1 VDVLEQLRSALSTRY
16 RIDREIGRGGMATV
30 YLARDIRHERQVAL
44 KVLNP
49 ELGAV
54 VGTERFLAEI
64 RVTANLQHP
73 NLLPLF
79 DSGEADGQLYYV
91 MPYVEGESLRARIL
105 REKQLPIAEAVHIAM
120 SVASAL
126 DYAHRHNVIHRD
138 LKPENIL
145 LHEGQ
150 PVVADFGIALA
161 VSNAGGN
168 RVTQTGISLGTPQYM
183 SPEQATGDRVIDG
196 RADIYSLG
204 AVLYEMLAGD
214 PPHTGST
221 AHAVIAKVLTDRPR
235 ALHLARDT
243 VPKQVEAAVECA
255 LAKLPADRFATAQE
269 FVDALRGTRPVT
281 IPGGWSTP
289 ASVSTDPAVR
299 SARRRALIRAVLP
312 WTVAAVALVAAAL
325 PFLRT
330 RVDAAPRKYVLTFP
344 DSGRLRMPTGRTIT
358 ISPDGSR
365 IAYTGGQ
372 EGGGA
377 IYIRELGDLAV
388 KAVRGTERGQ
398 NPTFSPD
405 GRTLLFAVD
414 GRLKRVPVE
423 GGTPVTVADS
433 GNQGFWAK
441 DGTILFSR
449 NGAIFRTTAV
459 GGAARLVARPDTTKL
474 MRNFIWPR
482 MLPGG
487 DAALVTILY
496 DSAVSH
502 LGAVRMNGEIVDLGV
517 QAADP
522 TYVATGHLIFGRM
535 GGAVLAA
542 PFDARRLRVTG
553 GEVPVLENVIVKP
566 GSVMDLSVADDGTM
580 IHRLGLVA
588 RTLVL
593 VDEAGRPVKTF
604 GDPQNYQW
612 PRISPDGKRIAVTI
626 AGTNNLS
633 SFSTWMLD
641 GQTGVFTRLA
651 ENAERPE
658 WTPDGRNILS
668 VRTATGFRD
677 VAIQP
682 WDGSAPPSK
691 YLMLPRQILEVSMP
705 RGGRGFFAVR
715 IGAGVQRDIFVAPV
729 DSPTA
734 LRPLVNT
741 PADEYQAS
749 VSADGKWLAY
759 VSDESG
765 RTEVYVRAMPGP
777 GGRVQIS
784 TSGGLEPAWSPLGGG
799 HTVFYRDGQ
808 SFVAADITWTAGE
821 ASVNRHALFSD
832 IYTSGS
838 PSRAN
843 YAVAPDGKHF
853 LVLKSSDADARLI
866 LTEHWFEELRR
877 RMGTRP

>member
-1 VDVLEQLRSALSTRY
+1 MDVLEQLKSALSSKY

-30 YLARDIRHERQVAL
+30 YLARDLRHERQVAL
-44 KVLNP
+44 KVLNA

-91 MPYVEGESLRARIL
+91 MPYIEGESLRAHIQ
-105 REKQLPIAEAVHIAM
+105 REKQLPIAEAVNIAIA
-120 SVASAL
+120 VAGAL

-161 VSNAGGN
+161 VSNAGGS

-204 AVLYEMLAGD
+204 AVLYEMIAGD

-221 AHAVIAKVLTDRPR
+221 AHAVIAKVLTDKPR
-235 ALHLARDT
+235 ALRLARDT

-269 FVDALRGTRPVT
+269 FVEALRGTRPVA
-281 IPGGWSTP
+281 IPGGWTTL
-289 ASVSTDPAVR
+289 ASVDADPAVR
-299 SARRRALIRAVLP
+299 AARRRARMWAALP
-312 WTVAAVALVAAAL
+312 WVVAGVGLVAATV
-325 PFLRT
+325 PFLRQQVEKT
-330 RVDAAPRKYVLTFP
+330 PRKYVLTFP
-344 DSGRLRMPTGRTIT
+344 DSGRLRTPAGKTIAL
-358 ISPDGSR
+358 SRDGSR

-388 KAVRGTERGQ
+388 RAIRGTERGQ
-398 NPTFSPD
+398 NPAFSPD

-423 GGTPVTVADS
+423 GGTPLTVADS
-433 GNQGFWAK
+433 GNQGFWAS

-449 NGAIFRTTAV
+449 NGAVFRTTAV
-459 GGAARLVARPDTTKL
+459 GEAARLIARPDTTKL
-474 MRNFIWPR
+474 MRNLNWPR
-482 MLPGG
+482 MLPGN

-496 DSAVSH
+496 DSAVAH
-502 LGAVRMNGEIVDLGV
+502 LGAVRMNGEIVDLGI
-517 QAADP
+517 QGADP
-522 TYVATGHLIFGRM
+522 TYVATGHLIFGRQ
-535 GGAVLAA
+535 GGAILAV
-542 PFDARRLRVTG
+542 PFDVRRLRVTG
-553 GEVPVLENVIVKP
+553 GEVPVVENVVAKP
-566 GSVMDLSVADDGTM
+566 GNVIDLCIADDGTM
-580 IHRLGLVA
+580 IYRFGLVA

-593 VDEAGRPVKTF
+593 VDDAGRPGRTF
-604 GDPQNYQW
+604 GEQQNYQW
-612 PRISPDGKRIAVTI
+612 PRFSPDGKRIAVTI
-626 AGTNNLS
+626 AGTVNLS
-633 SFSTWMLD
+633 AFSIWILD
-641 GQTGVFTRLA
+641 SQTGASTRAA

-658 WTPDGRNILS
+658 WTPDGKNILS
-668 VRTATGFRD
+668 VRTGTGFRD

-682 WDGSAPPSK
+682 WDGSAPPSR
-691 YLMLPRQILEVSMP
+691 YIALPRQILEVSMP
-705 RGGRGFFAVR
+705 RGGKGFFAIR
-715 IGAGVQRDIFVAPV
+715 TGGGVQRDILIAPV
-729 DSPTA
+729 DSPSA
-734 LRPLVNT
+734 IRQLVKT
-741 PADEYQAS
+741 PADEYQPS

-765 RTEVYVRAMPGP
+765 RTEVYIRAMPGP

-784 TSGGLEPAWSPLGGG
+784 TNGGLEPTWSTAG
-799 HTVFYRDGQ
+799 HTLFYRDGR
-808 SFVAADITWTAGE
+808 SFVAADITWSAGE
-821 ASVNRHALFSD
+821 ATVNRRALFTD
-832 IYTSGS
+832 IYTSGG

-843 YAVAPDGKHF
+843 YAVAPDGRHF
-853 LVLKSSDADARLI
+853 LMMQSSDEDARII

-877 RMGTRP
+877 RLGARP